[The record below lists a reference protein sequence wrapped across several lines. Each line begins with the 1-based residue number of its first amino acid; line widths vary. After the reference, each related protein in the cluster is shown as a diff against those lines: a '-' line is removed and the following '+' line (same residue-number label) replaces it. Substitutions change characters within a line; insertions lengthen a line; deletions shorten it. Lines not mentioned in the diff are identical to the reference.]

1 MNLNV
6 RQLKALVSIAKLG
19 SFTRA
24 ADLLHVSQP
33 ALTVQIHQLEDALGG
48 RLFDRNTRSVKLT
61 QLGNEVVPILE
72 GVLQDIDAVMAHTH
86 KLASKA
92 TGVVAIAALPS
103 VCERVLPEII
113 VKFCQQYPGISM
125 RLRDGVAARIVAQV
139 KAEEVDFG
147 IGDIDNIDPE
157 VHVTPLIAGPMCV

>member
-48 RLFDRNTRSVKLT
+48 RLLDRNIRSVKLT
-61 QLGNEVVPILE
+61 QLGNEVV
-72 GVLQDIDAVMAHTH
+72 
-86 KLASKA
+86 
-92 TGVVAIAALPS
+92 
-103 VCERVLPEII
+103 
-113 VKFCQQYPGISM
+113 GIPT
-125 RLRDGVAARIVAQV
+125 R
-139 KAEEVDFG
+139 
-147 IGDIDNIDPE
+147 
-157 VHVTPLIAGPMCV
+157 